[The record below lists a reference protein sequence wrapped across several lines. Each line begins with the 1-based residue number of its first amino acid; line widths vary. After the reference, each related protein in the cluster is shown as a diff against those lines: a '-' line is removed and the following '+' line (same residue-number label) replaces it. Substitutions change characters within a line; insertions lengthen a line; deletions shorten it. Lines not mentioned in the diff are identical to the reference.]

1 MCFVTPILGSLQAHH
16 EQSTAGVQ
24 PRMRR
29 SSREPM
35 NGTMQFE
42 PLGHLRVGQRR
53 GVLSYR
59 NEMRCG
65 RRRAKGI
72 GHQPSACTA
81 QGCNW
86 AQQNEIGGT
95 TRRPWWDGAY
105 QAGPADAIMDEI
117 ALGTAAFTAIVVSS
131 LARFRSI
138 PGGRESAFEAVPS
151 GPEAS
156 VGVHPPPDVS
166 PCRSI
171 L

>member
-1 MCFVTPILGSLQAHH
+1 
-16 EQSTAGVQ
+16 
-24 PRMRR
+24 MRK
-29 SSREPM
+29 EETK
-35 NGTMQFE
+35 GT
-42 PLGHLRVGQRR
+42 
-53 GVLSYR
+53 
-59 NEMRCG
+59 
-65 RRRAKGI
+65 

-95 TRRPWWDGAY
+95 TRRQWWEGAY

-117 ALGTAAFTAIVVSS
+117 ALGTAAFTAIVISS

-151 GPEAS
+151 GLEAS
-156 VGVHPPPDVS
+156 VGVHLLPGGS